1 MPRNIHV
8 PNTTEEMVVT
18 EVDIN
23 DVPINCR
30 ELLTKG
36 KTQEEVTR
44 QRAHGNFSGVT
55 QDKFKKKM
63 DRQNIKR
70 LYKSHLHLNQIF
82 YSLFQIR
89 QFSGS
94 VVSTKGHY
102 MSDGEKGKAGS
113 VFRHRIFL
121 IPI

>member
-1 MPRNIHV
+1 
-8 PNTTEEMVVT
+8 MVVT

-44 QRAHGNFSGVT
+44 QRAHGNFADVT
-55 QDKFKKKM
+55 QDTFKRKWTGKTL
-63 DRQNIKR
+63 RN
-70 LYKSHLHLNQIF
+70 YKALLNLNQIF